1 MAESR
6 PHGSSRSS
14 PPLAKLALPR
24 LPGGSSRAEG
34 SGVSK
39 SKVAIAC
46 ELCRRK
52 RARCD
57 GARPACRRCVDEGE
71 ECKYAARRRERLLET
86 QQELEEGSL
95 LGRRLLQRAVIQV
108 EPPLQ
113 REIKDFL
120 SKVVCTSLVSIV
132 ADEHSLCQQLN
143 GEAGSMDPRI
153 PPLSLL
159 HLLLKSTLTPCLT
172 K

>member
-1 MAESR
+1 MADTR
-6 PHGSSRSS
+6 PHGSSRPS

-86 QQELEEGSL
+86 QQELEEGSI
-95 LGRRLLQRAVIQV
+95 LGRKLLQRALNQV
-108 EPPLQ
+108 EPSLQ

-120 SKVVCTSLVSIV
+120 SKVVYSKFILIV
-132 ADEHSLCQQLN
+132 ADKGSLCRQLN
-143 GEAGSMDPRI
+143 GEAGSMGHRTAL
-153 PPLSLL
+153 LSLL
-159 HLLLKSTLTPCLT
+159 HLLLKSIPTPCLT